1 MKFKGNMLQNIKF
14 HSRSQSTISLGTRPY
29 MANDRRNGV
38 ARYSMLV
45 SAELPARHKLDRR
58 RTRNR
63 YMFLETQ
70 CAFTFRLGGFSF

>member
-1 MKFKGNMLQNIKF
+1 MLQNIKF

-29 MANDRRNGV
+29 MANDRRNRV
-38 ARYSMLV
+38 ARYSMLL

-70 CAFTFRLGGFSF
+70 CAFTFRSGGFSF